1 MVKNR
6 IKCKKI
12 HKFSCIKY
20 EIVTILTPEV
30 NMKKENKG
38 KINPLAVACCSLL
51 VFFMTLFILVPAGIS
66 AADVNAIS
74 VDYSSAL
81 AMTESEEVE
90 EAEPEEPAFDM
101 EKYVQDIRQQD
112 DEALYLL
119 RQPKT
124 RASVEWFYI
133 GVTGNRDVS
142 LAILEAAEENSIPLS
157 LAFSLAYA
165 ESRYKPTAKNVN
177 TNGSVDRGLF
187 QLNSG
192 TFKNLTEAQF
202 YDPNVSAHKGLEHL
216 RFCLDTA
223 GNEIAAMAMY
233 NAGTNKVH
241 DNRTPKVT
249 LDYISQIESY
259 RNALDQSFETEVL
272 SLYVNPDNDETKLA
286 LFR

>member
-1 MVKNR
+1 MNLVK
-6 IKCKKI
+6 
-12 HKFSCIKY
+12 S
-20 EIVTILTPEV
+20 
-30 NMKKENKG
+30 G
-38 KINPLAVACCSLL
+38 KINPLAVAFGSMLF
-51 VFFMTLFILVPAGIS
+51 VFLTLFIIVPAGIS
-66 AADVNAIS
+66 VADVNTIT
-74 VDYSSAL
+74 VDYTSAL
-81 AMTESEEVE
+81 AMNDADEAEDPESEPEV
-90 EAEPEEPAFDM
+90 FDM
-101 EKYVQDIRQQD
+101 EQSVEDLRQQD

-119 RQPKT
+119 RQPRT

-133 GVTGNRDVS
+133 GVTGNREVS
-142 LAILEAAEENSIPLS
+142 LAILEAAEENNIPLS

-177 TNGSVDRGLF
+177 KNGSVDRGLF

-192 TFKNLTEAQF
+192 TFPNLTESQF
-202 YDPNVSAHKGLEHL
+202 YDPKVSAHKGLEHL
-216 RFCLDTA
+216 RYCLDTA

-259 RNALDQSFETEVL
+259 RSALDQSFETEVL
-272 SLYVNPDNDETKLA
+272 SLYVNPDDNESKLA

>member
-1 MVKNR
+1 MP
-6 IKCKKI
+6 
-12 HKFSCIKY
+12 
-20 EIVTILTPEV
+20 LLPPEV
-30 NMKKENKG
+30 NMKVERTA

-51 VFFMTLFILVPAGIS
+51 GFFITLFIIIPAGIS
-66 AADVNAIS
+66 AADFNQIP
-74 VDYSSAL
+74 VDYTSAL
-81 AMTESEEVE
+81 AMYGPEEIE
-90 EAEPEEPAFDM
+90 EAESESESFDM
-101 EKYVQDIRQQD
+101 EKYVQDIKQQD

-133 GVTGNRDVS
+133 GVTGNREVS
-142 LAILEAAEENSIPLS
+142 LAILEAADENNIPLS

-192 TFKNLTEAQF
+192 SFQNLTEAQF
-202 YDPNVSAHKGLEHL
+202 YDPKVSAHKGLEHL
-216 RFCLDTA
+216 RFCLDAA

-272 SLYVNPDNDETKLA
+272 SLYVNPDRDDAQLA

>member
-1 MVKNR
+1 
-6 IKCKKI
+6 
-12 HKFSCIKY
+12 
-20 EIVTILTPEV
+20 
-30 NMKKENKG
+30 MKKERTG
-38 KINPLAVACCSLL
+38 IIHPLAVACCSLL
-51 VFFMTLFILVPAGIS
+51 VFFMTLFIIIPAGIS
-66 AADVNAIS
+66 AADVNTIS
-74 VDYSSAL
+74 VEYSNAL
-81 AMTESEEVE
+81 AMFDDGEADEPESEPEV
-90 EAEPEEPAFDM
+90 FDL
-101 EKYVQDIRQQD
+101 EQSAQDLKQQD

-142 LAILEAAEENSIPLS
+142 LAILEAADENNIPLS

-202 YDPNVSAHKGLEHL
+202 YDPKVSAHKGLEHL

-272 SLYVNPDNDETKLA
+272 SLYVNPDNDEAKLA

>member
-1 MVKNR
+1 
-6 IKCKKI
+6 
-12 HKFSCIKY
+12 
-20 EIVTILTPEV
+20 
-30 NMKKENKG
+30 MKKEIKG

-51 VFFMTLFILVPAGIS
+51 VFFMTLFIFVPAGIS
-66 AADVNAIS
+66 AADVNRIS
-74 VDYSSAL
+74 VDYTSAL
-81 AMTESEEVE
+81 ALDMVQEIEEAESEEVT
-90 EAEPEEPAFDM
+90 FDM
-101 EKYVQDIRQQD
+101 EKTVQDIRQQD

-133 GVTGNRDVS
+133 GVTGNREVS
-142 LAILEAAEENSIPLS
+142 LAILEAAEENNIPLS

-192 TFKNLTEAQF
+192 TFPTLTEAQF
-202 YDPNVSAHKGLEHL
+202 YDPKVSAHKGLEHL

-249 LDYISQIESY
+249 LDYISNIESY
-259 RNALDQSFETEVL
+259 RNALDQSFDAEVL

>member
-1 MVKNR
+1 MNLVK
-6 IKCKKI
+6 
-12 HKFSCIKY
+12 S
-20 EIVTILTPEV
+20 
-30 NMKKENKG
+30 G
-38 KINPLAVACCSLL
+38 KINPLAVAFGSMLF
-51 VFFMTLFILVPAGIS
+51 VFLTLFIIVPAGIS
-66 AADVNAIS
+66 AADVNTIT
-74 VDYSSAL
+74 VDYTSAL
-81 AMTESEEVE
+81 AMNDADEAEDPESEPEV
-90 EAEPEEPAFDM
+90 FDM
-101 EKYVQDIRQQD
+101 EQSVEDLKQQD

-119 RQPKT
+119 RQPRT

-133 GVTGNRDVS
+133 GVTGNREVS
-142 LAILEAAEENSIPLS
+142 LAILEAAEENNIPLS

-177 TNGSVDRGLF
+177 KNGSVDRGLF

-192 TFKNLTEAQF
+192 TFPNLTESQF
-202 YDPNVSAHKGLEHL
+202 YDPKVSAHKGLEHL
-216 RFCLDTA
+216 RYCLDTA

-259 RNALDQSFETEVL
+259 RSALDQSFETEVL
-272 SLYVNPDNDETKLA
+272 SLYVNPDDSESKLA

>member
-1 MVKNR
+1 
-6 IKCKKI
+6 
-12 HKFSCIKY
+12 
-20 EIVTILTPEV
+20 
-30 NMKKENKG
+30 
-38 KINPLAVACCSLL
+38 
-51 VFFMTLFILVPAGIS
+51 MTLFIFVPAGIS
-66 AADVNAIS
+66 AADVNRIS
-74 VDYSSAL
+74 VDYTNAL
-81 AMTESEEVE
+81 ALDMVQEIEEAESEEVT
-90 EAEPEEPAFDM
+90 FDM
-101 EKYVQDIRQQD
+101 EKTVQDIRQQD

-133 GVTGNRDVS
+133 GVTGNREVS
-142 LAILEAAEENSIPLS
+142 LAILEAAEENNIPLS

-192 TFKNLTEAQF
+192 TFPTLTEAQF
-202 YDPNVSAHKGLEHL
+202 YDPKVSAHKGLEHL

-249 LDYISQIESY
+249 LDYISNIESY
-259 RNALDQSFETEVL
+259 RNALDQSFDAEVL